1 MKRQRENSIDLLSLE
16 DQVLTSDNNQLHFD
30 DMNPESSE
38 MNDWLVCPQCHRG
51 NLTPVLLN

>member
-30 DMNPESSE
+30 DKNPESSE
-38 MNDWLVCPQCHRG
+38 MNDWLVCP
-51 NLTPVLLN
+51 